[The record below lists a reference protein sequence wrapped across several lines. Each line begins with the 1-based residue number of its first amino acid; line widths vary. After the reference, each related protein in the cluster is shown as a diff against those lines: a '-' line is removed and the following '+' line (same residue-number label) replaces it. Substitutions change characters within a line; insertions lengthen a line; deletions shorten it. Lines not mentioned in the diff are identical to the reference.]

1 MADDVPSTIAMQQQI
16 PRLSCRFYEEEF
28 PQIEQVVVARVK
40 DIGEMGAYAKL
51 LEFNDKEGMILMS
64 ELSRRRIRSVNKLVR
79 IGRDEYVVVLRADT
93 DKGYIDLSKRRT
105 NQEDYE
111 AALNRYEKAKGIH
124 SIVKHT
130 AERLNFTENEQLES
144 LMKRAV
150 WYFDKKYNKERDP
163 VKASYHIFRKAVD
176 DESVLDEADLNK
188 EERTELL
195 RNIKL
200 KMMPTPDKIRA
211 DVSVHCTG
219 PDGVEAVKAALRA
232 GIDSA
237 GKKSDR
243 GDLKHNEVETDTIN
257 ITLIAPP
264 EYVVTTQSLDKEK
277 GIALVKAAII
287 AIENKIGEFAYGVSK
302 VKEAPRV
309 VGVHEDKLLA
319 EAMKKAEM
327 ENKQVAGD
335 SDNE

>member
-1 MADDVPSTIAMQQQI
+1 
-16 PRLSCRFYEEEF
+16 
-28 PQIEQVVVARVK
+28 
-40 DIGEMGAYAKL
+40 MG
-51 LEFNDKEGMILMS
+51 
-64 ELSRRRIRSVNKLVR
+64 
-79 IGRDEYVVVLRADT
+79 
-93 DKGYIDLSKRRT
+93 
-105 NQEDYE
+105 
-111 AALNRYEKAKGIH
+111 
-124 SIVKHT
+124 
-130 AERLNFTENEQLES
+130 

-219 PDGVEAVKAALRA
+219 PAGVEAVKAALRA
-232 GIDSA
+232 GIQSA
-237 GKKSDR
+237 GKISDR

-264 EYVVTTQSLDKEK
+264 EYVVTTQSLDKDK
-277 GIALVKAAII
+277 GVKLVQEAID
-287 AIENKIGEFAYGVSK
+287 AIMGKIKEFKHG
-302 VKEAPRV
+302 
-309 VGVHEDKLLA
+309 
-319 EAMKKAEM
+319 
-327 ENKQVAGD
+327 
-335 SDNE
+335 